1 MNMANTKNKE
11 SLAYRNKLNYIMEYN
26 KKYAIKKLIN
36 FNTLNETDQKI
47 LEFIKT
53 KGPLTT
59 YVKKLI
65 LEDMNK

>member
-1 MNMANTKNKE
+1 MANTKNKE

-53 KGPLTT
+53 KKPLTT

-65 LEDMNK
+65 LDDMNK

>member
-1 MNMANTKNKE
+1 MANTKNKE
-11 SLAYRNKLNYIMEYN
+11 SVAYRNKLNYIMEYN